1 MILQPRVSD
10 FWAIS
15 ENGIRGHSSDLFPMV
30 CAEKFT
36 LPEHRPLK
44 IYYPQKP
51 KCLAWLTEEAVLSTT
66 RWFGNNELKSQPLL
80 ENICFWIQF
89 GSIRSNLIQCSYRV
103 LTIHPVRAGY
113 GRPREKG
120 RDSFYLVMG
129 NHNYLRHG
137 ALHEDRGAG
146 VLEAGLNVEKILP
159 V

>member
-1 MILQPRVSD
+1 M
-10 FWAIS
+10 
-15 ENGIRGHSSDLFPMV
+15 
-30 CAEKFT
+30 
-36 LPEHRPLK
+36 
-44 IYYPQKP
+44 
-51 KCLAWLTEEAVLSTT
+51 
-66 RWFGNNELKSQPLL
+66 
-80 ENICFWIQF
+80 
-89 GSIRSNLIQCSYRV
+89 

-129 NHNYLRHG
+129 NHNYLRRR